1 MKKFLSILFILC
13 FSLAG
18 FSQNKSF
25 KLKMKINGLQDSTC
39 YLLNYYGSKM
49 YYNDTAQFNK
59 EGVVIFEKDDKPKG
73 GLYIVYTGGK
83 RLFELI
89 INDENSIDLVTD
101 TLDYIGK
108 MTVKKSTENKLF
120 FDYLKFLST
129 KQKSSIP
136 MRDKLQAKGTSK
148 KEKKEINQELADI
161 GVAISNYRADII
173 SKNSSLF
180 ISTFFTAMNES
191 KTPEFNEVKNDSIK
205 RLLKYEHYKNHY
217 FDDIDFSDDKINN
230 TPLYHNKIEKFF
242 KSIVYPTPDSV
253 NKEIDVLLGK
263 SKANDEL
270 FKYTTYYLLSHY
282 EKSKIMGMDAVFAH
296 IGLNYYT
303 HELAYWSD
311 STQIEKI
318 QDKARKLWPLLL
330 GKKAID
336 LSLLD
341 TSGTNWERL
350 HNVKAKYT
358 ILVFWDP
365 DCGHCVKELPKL
377 SHAVDSLKKTL
388 DIKVF
393 SVSSN
398 HSEEWKT
405 FIKKNNIDFINVA
418 VPMEAYSDQN
428 KATQF
433 IIDGHTDIKSLNYNK
448 TYDIF
453 STPQIYLLDSDKII
467 IGKKLDSELLKQVI
481 NKEESK
487 LKR

>member
-25 KLKMKINGLQDSTC
+25 KLKMEIKGMQDSTC

-59 EGVVIFEKDDKPKG
+59 EGVVIFEKDEQPKG

-89 INDENSIDLVTD
+89 INDESSIDLETD

-120 FDYLKFLST
+120 FDYLKFLSA
-129 KQKSSIP
+129 KQKGSLP
-136 MRDKLQAKGTSK
+136 LRNKLQVKGTSK
-148 KEKKEINQELADI
+148 KEKKEINQQLADI
-161 GVAISNYRADII
+161 GVAISNYRSDII
-173 SKNSSLF
+173 SKNSTLF

-191 KTPEFNEVKNDSIK
+191 KTPEFNEVKNDSLK

-217 FDDIDFSDDKINN
+217 FDDIDFSDDRINN

-242 KSIVYPTPDSV
+242 KSITYPTPDSIIKEV
-253 NKEIDVLLGK
+253 NILLE
-263 SKANDEL
+263 KAKVNDEL

-318 QDKARKLWPLLL
+318 QDKARKLSPLLL

-358 ILVFWDP
+358 VLVFWDP

-377 SHAVDSLKKTL
+377 SHAVDSLKKIL

>member
-1 MKKFLSILFILC
+1 
-13 FSLAG
+13 
-18 FSQNKSF
+18 
-25 KLKMKINGLQDSTC
+25 
-39 YLLNYYGSKM
+39 
-49 YYNDTAQFNK
+49 
-59 EGVVIFEKDDKPKG
+59 
-73 GLYIVYTGGK
+73 
-83 RLFELI
+83 
-89 INDENSIDLVTD
+89 
-101 TLDYIGK
+101 
-108 MTVKKSTENKLF
+108 
-120 FDYLKFLST
+120 
-129 KQKSSIP
+129 
-136 MRDKLQAKGTSK
+136 
-148 KEKKEINQELADI
+148 
-161 GVAISNYRADII
+161 
-173 SKNSSLF
+173 
-180 ISTFFTAMNES
+180 
-191 KTPEFNEVKNDSIK
+191 
-205 RLLKYEHYKNHY
+205 
-217 FDDIDFSDDKINN
+217 
-230 TPLYHNKIEKFF
+230 
-242 KSIVYPTPDSV
+242 
-253 NKEIDVLLGK
+253 
-263 SKANDEL
+263 
-270 FKYTTYYLLSHY
+270 
-282 EKSKIMGMDAVFAH
+282 MDAVFAH

-303 HELAYWSD
+303 HELAYWLD
-311 STQIEKI
+311 STRIEKI
-318 QDKARKLWPLLL
+318 QDIARKLSPFLL

-377 SHAVDSLKKTL
+377 SHVVDSLKKTL

-398 HSEEWKT
+398 HSKEWKI

-481 NKEESK
+481 NKEEAK

>member
-1 MKKFLSILFILC
+1 MKKLLSILLILS

-25 KLKMKINGLQDSTC
+25 KLKMKINGMQDSTC

-49 YYNDTAQFNK
+49 YYNDTAQFNT
-59 EGVVIFEKDDKPKG
+59 EGVVIFTKDEQPKG

-89 INDENSIDLVTD
+89 INDENYIELETD
-101 TLDYIGK
+101 TIDYLGN
-108 MTVKKSTENKLF
+108 MSVKKSKENKIF
-120 FDYLKFLST
+120 FDYLNFLSA

-136 MRDKLQAKGTSK
+136 MRNKIQAKKTSE
-148 KEKKEINQELADI
+148 KEKKSINKKLADI
-161 GVAISNYRADII
+161 GVEITDYRTNVI
-173 SKNSSLF
+173 SKNNDLF
-180 ISTFFTAMNES
+180 VSVFFKVMNES
-191 KTPEFNEVKNDSIK
+191 KTPDFNEVKNDSLQ
-205 RLLKYEHYKNHY
+205 RLMKYEHYKNHF
-217 FDDIDFSDDKINN
+217 FDGIDFSDDRINN
-230 TPLYHNKIEKFF
+230 TPLYHNKLEKYF
-242 KSIVYPTPDSV
+242 KSIAYPNPDSII
-253 NKEIDVLLGK
+253 KDVDIIIGK
-263 SKANDEL
+263 AKANDEL
-270 FKYTTYYLLSHY
+270 FKYTTFYLLSTY

-303 HELAYWSD
+303 HELAFWSD

-318 QDKARKLWPLLL
+318 QDKSRKLSPLLL
-330 GKKAID
+330 GKKAIN

-341 TSGTNWERL
+341 TSGNKWRNIYETQ
-350 HNVKAKYT
+350 AKYT
-358 ILVFWDP
+358 VLVFWDP
-365 DCGHCVKELPKL
+365 DCGHCKTELPKL

-398 HSEEWKT
+398 HNEEWKT

-418 VPMEAYSDQN
+418 VPVEAYSDQS

-433 IIDGHTDIKSLNYNK
+433 IIDGHTDLKSLNYNK

-453 STPQIYLLDSDKII
+453 STPQIYLLNKDKII
-467 IGKKLDSELLKQVI
+467 VGKKLDTELLKQVLK
-481 NKEESK
+481 KEEAKSK
-487 LKR
+487 I

>member
-1 MKKFLSILFILC
+1 MKKFLSILFILS

-18 FSQNKSF
+18 FSQKKSF
-25 KLKMKINGLQDSTC
+25 KLKMKINGMQDSTC

-49 YYNDTAQFNK
+49 YYNDTAQFNN
-59 EGVVIFEKDDKPKG
+59 EGVVIFTKEEKPKG

-89 INDENSIDLVTD
+89 LNDENLIDLETD
-101 TLDYIGK
+101 TSDYIGN
-108 MTVKKSTENKLF
+108 MTVKKSVENKLF
-120 FDYLKFLST
+120 FDYLKFLSA
-129 KQKSSIP
+129 KQRGSVP
-136 MRDKLQAKGTSK
+136 MRNKLQAKKTSD
-148 KEKKEINQELADI
+148 KEKKKINQQLAVLGDEIND
-161 GVAISNYRADII
+161 YRSDII
-173 SKNSSLF
+173 AKNNELF
-180 ISTFFTAMNES
+180 ISVFFKTMNES
-191 KTPEFNEVKNDSIK
+191 KTPEFENIKNDSLK
-205 RLLKYEHYKNHY
+205 RLMKYEHYKNHY
-217 FDDIDFSDDKINN
+217 FDDVDFSDDRINN
-230 TPLYHNKIEKFF
+230 TPLYHNKMEKFF
-242 KSIVYPTPDSV
+242 KSVVYPTPDSII
-253 NKEIDVLLGK
+253 KEVDILIGK
-263 SKANDEL
+263 TKANDEL

-303 HELAYWSD
+303 HELAFWSD

-318 QDKARKLWPLLL
+318 QDKSRKLSPLLL
-330 GKKAID
+330 GKKAIN

-341 TSGTNWERL
+341 TSGAKWESL

-358 ILVFWDP
+358 VLVFWDP

-377 SHAVDSLKKTL
+377 SHAIDSLKKTI

-398 HSEEWKT
+398 HNEEWKT
-405 FIKKNNIDFINVA
+405 FIHKNNIDFINVA

-433 IIDGHTDIKSLNYNK
+433 IIDGHTDLKSLNYNK

-453 STPQIYLLDSDKII
+453 STPQIYLLDSNKII
-467 IGKKLDSELLKQVI
+467 VGKKLDSSLLIKVI
-481 NKEESK
+481 SKEEAK
-487 LKR
+487 LKK

>member
-25 KLKMKINGLQDSTC
+25 KLKMKIKGMQDSTC

-59 EGVVIFEKDDKPKG
+59 EGVVIFEKDEQPKG

-89 INDENSIDLVTD
+89 INDESSIDLETD

-120 FDYLKFLST
+120 FDYLKFLSA
-129 KQKSSIP
+129 KQKGSLP
-136 MRDKLQAKGTSK
+136 LRNKLQVKGTSK
-148 KEKKEINQELADI
+148 KEKKEINQQLADI
-161 GVAISNYRADII
+161 GVAISNYRSDII
-173 SKNSSLF
+173 SKNSTLF

-191 KTPEFNEVKNDSIK
+191 KTPEFNEVKNDSLK

-217 FDDIDFSDDKINN
+217 FDDIDFSDDRINN

-242 KSIVYPTPDSV
+242 KSIAYPTPDSIIKEV
-253 NKEIDVLLGK
+253 NILLE
-263 SKANDEL
+263 KAKVNDEL

-318 QDKARKLWPLLL
+318 QDKARKLSPLLL

-341 TSGTNWERL
+341 TSGTHWERL

-358 ILVFWDP
+358 VLVFWDP

-377 SHAVDSLKKTL
+377 SHAVDSLKKIL

>member
-1 MKKFLSILFILC
+1 
-13 FSLAG
+13 
-18 FSQNKSF
+18 
-25 KLKMKINGLQDSTC
+25 
-39 YLLNYYGSKM
+39 
-49 YYNDTAQFNK
+49 
-59 EGVVIFEKDDKPKG
+59 
-73 GLYIVYTGGK
+73 
-83 RLFELI
+83 
-89 INDENSIDLVTD
+89 
-101 TLDYIGK
+101 
-108 MTVKKSTENKLF
+108 
-120 FDYLKFLST
+120 
-129 KQKSSIP
+129 
-136 MRDKLQAKGTSK
+136 
-148 KEKKEINQELADI
+148 
-161 GVAISNYRADII
+161 
-173 SKNSSLF
+173 
-180 ISTFFTAMNES
+180 
-191 KTPEFNEVKNDSIK
+191 
-205 RLLKYEHYKNHY
+205 
-217 FDDIDFSDDKINN
+217 
-230 TPLYHNKIEKFF
+230 
-242 KSIVYPTPDSV
+242 
-253 NKEIDVLLGK
+253 
-263 SKANDEL
+263 
-270 FKYTTYYLLSHY
+270 
-282 EKSKIMGMDAVFAH
+282 MDAVFAH

-318 QDKARKLWPLLL
+318 QDKARKLSPLLL

-341 TSGTNWERL
+341 TSGTHWERL

-358 ILVFWDP
+358 VLVFWDP

-377 SHAVDSLKKTL
+377 SHAVDSLKKIL